1 MNREL
6 KNLYELLQSI
16 KKEKFEERFT
26 ILSNDEEAERLAR
39 LANLFYN
46 YDPNFEEG
54 EYNDN
59 HVASLAEFAHYYKT
73 NQYKKAADCLEDAL
87 LSANLSNE
95 GVYNV
100 IMFQLE
106 RTLG

>member
-26 ILSNDEEAERLAR
+26 ILSNDEEAERLAD

-46 YDPNFEEG
+46 YDPKF
-54 EYNDN
+54 NDSKYDDS
-59 HVASLAEFAHYYKT
+59 HVVPLAEFAHYYKT
-73 NQYKKAADCLEDAL
+73 NQYKKAANCLEDAL